1 MMINDLPLHQDL
13 AHDELACVRGGS
25 NSIVQGGQYAPALGQ
40 SGPSFFSSQ
49 TVTNAAVN
57 NPVAQLSDNDL
68 SLRLT
73 NETTN
78 VAQSFATFVRQ

>member
-13 AHDELACVRGGS
+13 AHDELASVRGGS
-25 NSIVQGGQYAPALGQ
+25 NSIVQGGQYAPAVAQ

-57 NPVAQLSDNDL
+57 APVAVLSDNDL
-68 SLRLT
+68 SLHLT
-73 NETTN
+73 NETAN
-78 VAQSFATFVRQ
+78 VLNSAFTRIHQ